1 MFNKTQLIE
10 ALKSEGSIPI
20 DDWILDRL
28 ISSGTE
34 MTVPAKGY
42 IIADGEIDKSLYITA
57 SGVTKAYFFDGK
69 KESVLGFSGEGT
81 MTLSPLCMILGRPAF
96 CGFQAVT
103 DCTIIKIEKKD
114 FDSLMHE
121 SHAFALFMFR
131 MAVSQLSALELK
143 AQMLSEGDVYANYKK
158 MTRRKMKLDNDGFDP
173 NRPDQL
179 INIVS
184 SKDIASYLGITQSYL
199 SNIRKAIH
207 QEEKYKS
214 K

>member
-96 CGFQAVT
+96 C
-103 DCTIIKIEKKD
+103 
-114 FDSLMHE
+114 
-121 SHAFALFMFR
+121 
-131 MAVSQLSALELK
+131 
-143 AQMLSEGDVYANYKK
+143 
-158 MTRRKMKLDNDGFDP
+158 
-173 NRPDQL
+173 
-179 INIVS
+179 
-184 SKDIASYLGITQSYL
+184 
-199 SNIRKAIH
+199 
-207 QEEKYKS
+207 
-214 K
+214 

>member
-81 MTLSPLCMILGRPAF
+81 MTRSPLCMILGRPAF

-103 DCTIIKIEKKD
+103 ECMSHMPLHCSC
-114 FDSLMHE
+114 FAWLSL
-121 SHAFALFMFR
+121 S
-131 MAVSQLSALELK
+131 
-143 AQMLSEGDVYANYKK
+143 
-158 MTRRKMKLDNDGFDP
+158 
-173 NRPDQL
+173 
-179 INIVS
+179 
-184 SKDIASYLGITQSYL
+184 
-199 SNIRKAIH
+199 
-207 QEEKYKS
+207 
-214 K
+214 

>member
-81 MTLSPLCMILGRPAF
+81 MTLSPLCMILGRHSADSRPSPTARLS
-96 CGFQAVT
+96 
-103 DCTIIKIEKKD
+103 KSRKKTSTALCMSHMPLHCSC
-114 FDSLMHE
+114 FAWLSL
-121 SHAFALFMFR
+121 S
-131 MAVSQLSALELK
+131 
-143 AQMLSEGDVYANYKK
+143 
-158 MTRRKMKLDNDGFDP
+158 
-173 NRPDQL
+173 
-179 INIVS
+179 
-184 SKDIASYLGITQSYL
+184 
-199 SNIRKAIH
+199 
-207 QEEKYKS
+207 
-214 K
+214 